1 MAGCDLRMIVF
12 EHSLHRARELF
23 TTKFARG
30 RVLPYQ
36 QVRLRWAFGPNRLK
50 EMRRER
56 HQH

>member
-30 RVLPYQ
+30 GYYLNSKYD
-36 QVRLRWAFGPNRLK
+36 
-50 EMRRER
+50 
-56 HQH
+56 